1 MAKLNY
7 QLRKEAQFDLEDI
20 FDYSQDNFGLNIA
33 VKYLNDL
40 EDTFFNLCEYPTIGK
55 NRSEIKFDV
64 YSFVHKEHLIL
75 YKMSE
80 TKIEILRVLHQSRD
94 LPRFLKH
101 H

>member
-20 FDYSQDNFGLNIA
+20 FDYSKDNFGLNLA

-40 EDTFFNLCEYPTIGK
+40 EDTFFNLCEYPKLGK
-55 NRSEIKFDV
+55 NRPEIKLDI

-75 YKMSE
+75 YKISE
-80 TKIEILRVLHQSRD
+80 TKIDIIRVLHQK
-94 LPRFLKH
+94 RFT
-101 H
+101 

>member
-20 FDYSQDNFGLNIA
+20 FDYSENNFGLNIA
-33 VKYLNDL
+33 VKYLNDI
-40 EDTFFNLCEYPTIGK
+40 EDTFFNLCEYPNIGK

-75 YKMSE
+75 YKY
-80 TKIEILRVLHQSRD
+80 
-94 LPRFLKH
+94 LKMK
-101 H
+101 